1 MTIRALLITDNR
13 LFREG
18 LVRALNEDNS
28 VEVIDTV
35 SNQTT
40 CIEDIAAR
48 QPDVVLVDMAMHGAF
63 STLRQ
68 VRQSASTVKTISLT
82 VAARDDEVIK
92 CIEAGVA
99 GYLTRDGSF
108 TELVASVRAA
118 MNGELLCSARVTGS
132 IVRRLAN
139 LSAEREA
146 PTPVEYLTPRE
157 SHILELVGK
166 GLSNKLIA
174 REAGIE
180 VATVKN
186 HVHNILEKLGVRC
199 RGEAA
204 ATLRRWRSNGNS
216 TTATPFDCSIAE
228 IQRESPKPVP

>member
-13 LFREG
+13 LYREG
-18 LVRALNEDNS
+18 LLRALQEDTG
-28 VEVIDTV
+28 VEMIDAAC
-35 SNQTT
+35 NQAT
-40 CIEDIAAR
+40 CIQDIEALR
-48 QPDVVLVDMAMHGAF
+48 PDVALVDMAMHGAY

-82 VAARDDEVIK
+82 VPVRDDEVIK

-118 MNGELLCSARVTGS
+118 MNGELLCSARITGS

-139 LSAEREA
+139 LSSEREA
-146 PTPVEYLTPRE
+146 LGPVEYLTPRE
-157 SHILELVGK
+157 SHILDLVGR

-204 ATLRRWRSNGNS
+204 ATLRRWRSNG
-216 TTATPFDCSIAE
+216 
-228 IQRESPKPVP
+228 ESAMPAPLANDSPDRI